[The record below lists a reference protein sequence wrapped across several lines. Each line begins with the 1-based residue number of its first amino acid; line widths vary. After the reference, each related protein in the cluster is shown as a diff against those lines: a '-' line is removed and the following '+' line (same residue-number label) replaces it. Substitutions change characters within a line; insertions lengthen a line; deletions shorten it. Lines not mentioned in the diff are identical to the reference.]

1 MSDKILTID
10 DLINRIDEDLSW
22 RKKELHYI
30 KTQIP
35 KDKSPKQA
43 SYLRLA
49 IPLLYAHWEGFAK
62 SSMEAYLK
70 YVSLKFLK
78 HNDLKPQFVA
88 LSLSK
93 LLGLSEIKNL
103 EGKTTIVKE
112 LLLRLNE
119 KAKIPT
125 KEVFAGTG
133 FSLIPFWFAFRRRRP
148 TLARAG
154 LFFAILFGTVCG
166 VIQMMRGYHF
176 PSHNVATFLLDWS
189 LSALVYLAFL
199 ASSLKRSHAAR
210 FIRIPQKA

>member
-1 MSDKILTID
+1 MSDKILTKN
-10 DLINRIDEDLSW
+10 DLVNRIDEDLSW

-30 KTQIP
+30 KTLIP
-35 KDKSPKQA
+35 KDKSPKQS

-62 SSMEAYLK
+62 FSMEAYLK
-70 YVSLKFLK
+70 YVSYKFLK
-78 HNDLKPQFVA
+78 HTELKPQFIA

-125 KEVFAGTG
+125 KEVIQTK
-133 FSLIPFWFAFRRRRP
+133 SNLRYNVFREIIY
-148 TLARAG
+148 TL
-154 LFFAILFGTVCG
+154 
-166 VIQMMRGYHF
+166 
-176 PSHNVATFLLDWS
+176 S
-189 LSALVYLAFL
+189 LSEKTFSTYESFIDDLVDTRNHIAHGNYLSVEYSECISMCDDLTSLLETLKTEIMNSAALELYRNQPL
-199 ASSLKRSHAAR
+199 
-210 FIRIPQKA
+210 

>member
-10 DLINRIDEDLSW
+10 DLVNKIDEDLSW

-78 HNDLKPQFVA
+78 HTDLKPQFVA

-103 EGKTTIVKE
+103 VGKTTIVKE
-112 LLLRLNE
+112 LLSRLNE

-125 KEVFAGTG
+125 KEVIQTKSNLKYDVFREIVYTL
-133 FSLIPFWFAFRRRRP
+133 SL
-148 TLARAG
+148 
-154 LFFAILFGTVCG
+154 
-166 VIQMMRGYHF
+166 
-176 PSHNVATFLLDWS
+176 SEATFSSYESFINDLVDTRNHIAHGNYLRVEYNECIMMCDDLTSLLET
-189 LSALVYLAFL
+189 LKTEIINSAVLELYKN
-199 ASSLKRSHAAR
+199 SSL
-210 FIRIPQKA
+210 